1 MISESTSSLAPRLR
15 VAVRRRDLLL
25 VLPPAA
31 LFLAWVVLLLA
42 SFGAIVEVI
51 YGDADISSA
60 TVIGELF
67 PKAPSGASTV
77 LGYHPWYS
85 TLWFE
90 LATRWLP
97 GHRHVWE
104 VGPWVASVI
113 GIALVGWATAKVAGR
128 WAGWLVA
135 IVLVCAGTRL
145 LRIQFGSDIHGATAV
160 NVCFL
165 DAFLVLLVL
174 RGGRI
179 GRPLVHLL
187 MCALIAIVTAIGLS
201 SDVLLMPAG
210 VVPFVAAGLMQL
222 RWAPGAI
229 GRRIALTT
237 SVIGAASI
245 VVAEVAI
252 AAMHRVHVYTGAH
265 TINFA
270 RYDDLV
276 GNVVHYFQS
285 LADLFNGDF
294 GGAAITAR
302 STLELA
308 CAVVV
313 AFAFVVAVRVGLDQI
328 DRLRA
333 VEPPLSAA
341 REAHVGFWFAAVVL
355 TSAAFV
361 LSSIVNLS
369 LGRYIVAV
377 GYGVVVLAA
386 VSLAGR
392 GYVARVVGVAAACV
406 LIAGSVVALAD
417 RDLASNPWHYPRN
430 ADARLISTFAQGEGL
445 KYGYAAYWVA
455 APITWE
461 SKLGVEVYP
470 VITCPAPSGLCT
482 YPWHEISSWYK
493 PRPSTRSFLIADPR
507 YGPPPSDFH
516 LGKPDEVVTLGD
528 YALYVYGYDIASRL
542 GDPRPYGVNGS

>member
-1 MISESTSSLAPRLR
+1 MISESTSSPAPRLR
-15 VAVRRRDLLL
+15 VALRRRDLLL
-25 VLPPAA
+25 ALPPAA
-31 LFLAWVVLLLA
+31 LFLAWVVLFLA

-51 YGDADISSA
+51 YADADISSA
-60 TVIGELF
+60 TMIGELF
-67 PKAPSGASTV
+67 PKAPGDASTV

-90 LATRWLP
+90 LATHWLP
-97 GHRHVWE
+97 GYRHVWE
-104 VGPWVASVI
+104 VGPWVVSVI

-128 WAGWLVA
+128 WTGWLVA

-145 LRIQFGSDIHGATAV
+145 LPIQFGSDIHGATAV

-174 RGGRI
+174 HGGRI
-179 GRPLVHLL
+179 GRPLAHVVL
-187 MCALIAIVTAIGLS
+187 CALITIVTAIGLS

-210 VVPFVAAGLMQL
+210 VIPFIAAGLMQL

-229 GRRIALTT
+229 GKRIAVAAGL
-237 SVIGAASI
+237 IGAASI
-245 VVAEVAI
+245 VLAEIAV

-265 TINFA
+265 TIAFA
-270 RYDDLV
+270 RFDDLV

-302 STLELA
+302 SSLELA
-308 CAVVV
+308 CAVAVG
-313 AFAFVVAVRVGLDQI
+313 FAFVLAVRLGLDQV

-333 VEPPLSAA
+333 AESAISA
-341 REAHVGFWFAAVVL
+341 GREAHVGFWFAAIVL
-355 TSAAFV
+355 TSVAFV
-361 LSSIVNLS
+361 LSSIVTLS

-377 GYGVVVLAA
+377 GYGVIVLAA

-392 GYVARVVGVAAACV
+392 SYAARAVGIAAACILV
-406 LIAGSVVALAD
+406 AGSVVALAK
-417 RDLASNPWHYPRN
+417 RDLTSNPGHYPRN
-430 ADARLISTFAQGEGL
+430 ADARLIGTFAQGEGL
-445 KYGYAAYWVA
+445 KYGYAAYWDA
-455 APITWE
+455 APVTWE

-507 YGPPPSDFH
+507 YGPPTTDFD

-528 YALYVYGYDIASRL
+528 YKLYVYPFDIASRL
-542 GDPRPYGVNGS
+542 GDPKPYGINGS